1 MTAGTSLIL
10 NKKLQVVSGTAV
22 QEKNTEVSK
31 SQRKVCRRQQPE
43 TLPDFLSTLPP
54 ILARVYSTRNIQ
66 SAFEL
71 DNSLNGLLPY
81 QGLKGMDDAVRL
93 LVVALQDDASIMIVG
108 DFDADGATSTVVA
121 IRALRLMGYANVS
134 YLVPNRFEYGYGL
147 TPEIVDVAQQ
157 SKPDIIITVDNG
169 IASIDGV
176 ERAKQHGIKVLVTDH
191 HLPADTLPDADAIVN
206 PNQLGDTFK
215 CKSTAGVGVIFYTM
229 LALRAALRDKGWFTT
244 ERPEPNLAE
253 LLDLVALGTVADV
266 VPLEH
271 NNRILVAQGIARI
284 RAGKVS
290 AGLNALIKV
299 AGRNAQQLKASDM
312 GFSIAPRINA
322 AGRLDDMSIGIECLL
337 SDDEVHATAIATQL
351 DSLNYSR
358 REIEGEMKQQ
368 AFNILDEIL
377 KSETDNIDEPSSI
390 PAALCLYQQ
399 DWHEGVI
406 GILASRI
413 KEHFHRPVIA
423 FALSNNGSKE
433 ETLKGSARS
442 IQGLHLRD
450 VLDEVSKKHPHL
462 IEKFG
467 GHAMAAGLTL
477 KKKNLNEFKKAFVQQ
492 VDKHLT
498 DDKLKN
504 ILLTDGSLDENEINL
519 DMAEL
524 IQNAGPWGQNFPE
537 PVFDGQFDIIEK
549 RIVGEKHLKLVLGY
563 SGAGSMQQNT
573 IDAIAF
579 NVTDESWPVD
589 VSRVDTV
596 YRLDVNEFRGNR
608 TVQLMVEQIEPVIS

>member
-1 MTAGTSLIL
+1 MRSQTTPM
-10 NKKLQVVSGTAV
+10 
-22 QEKNTEVSK
+22 SK

-43 TLPDFLSTLPP
+43 TLPDFLATLPP
-54 ILARVYSTRNIQ
+54 ILARVYSTRNIR
-66 SAFEL
+66 SASEL
-71 DNSLNGLLPY
+71 DNSLKGLLPY
-81 QGLKGMDDAVRL
+81 QSLKGIDAAVTL
-93 LVVALQDDASIMIVG
+93 LVAALQDKASILIVG
-108 DFDADGATSTVVA
+108 DFDADGATSTAVA
-121 IRALRLMGYANVS
+121 VRALRLMGHSNIN

-157 SKPDIIITVDNG
+157 SNPELIITVDNG

-176 ERAKQHGIKVLVTDH
+176 ERAKQYGIKVLVTDH
-191 HLPADTLPDADAIVN
+191 HLPADRLPDADAIVN
-206 PNQLGDTFK
+206 PNQAGDTFK
-215 CKSTAGVGVIFYTM
+215 CKSTAGVGVIFYIM
-229 LALRAALRDKGWFTT
+229 LALRAALRDQDWFTT

-290 AGLNALIKV
+290 AGLKALIKV

-312 GFSIAPRINA
+312 GFAIAPRINA
-322 AGRLDDMSIGIECLL
+322 AGRLEDMSIGIECLL
-337 SDDEVHATAIATQL
+337 CDDDVHALAIATQL
-351 DSLNYSR
+351 DSLNHSR
-358 REIEGEMKQQ
+358 REIEDEMKQQ
-368 AFNILDEIL
+368 AFRILDKLLNTE
-377 KSETDNIDEPSSI
+377 KNTIDGADDV

-413 KEHFHRPVIA
+413 KDYFHRPVIA
-423 FALSNNGSKE
+423 FATSKE
-433 ETLKGSARS
+433 GELKGSARS

-450 VLDEVSKKHPHL
+450 VLDEVSKKHPQL

-467 GHAMAAGLTL
+467 GHAMAAGLTV
-477 KKKNLNEFKKAFVQQ
+477 KKENLSEFKVAFIQQ
-492 VDKHLT
+492 VNAHLT
-498 DDKLKN
+498 EDKLQN
-504 ILLTDGSLDENEINL
+504 ILLTDGSLNENDLKL
-519 DMAEL
+519 DIAEL

-549 RIVGEKHLKLVLGY
+549 RIVGEKHLKLVLGC
-563 SGAGSMQQNT
+563 SGTDGAQQNT

-579 NVTDESWPVD
+579 NVTDKDWPAD
-589 VSRVDTV
+589 VSRVDAV

-608 TVQLMVEQIEPVIS
+608 TAQLMVEHIEPVVG